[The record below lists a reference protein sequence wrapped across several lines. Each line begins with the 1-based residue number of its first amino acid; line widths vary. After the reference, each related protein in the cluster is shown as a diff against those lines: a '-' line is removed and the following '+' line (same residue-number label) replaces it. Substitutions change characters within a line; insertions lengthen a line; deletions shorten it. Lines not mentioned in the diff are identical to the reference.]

1 MLAVAQQE
9 QTGDVVHHFTTNLE
23 TYEGTK
29 SIFEGMDAFQRR
41 ENHVTM
47 DSVVLDSHYNL
58 YVADCKNSIVYKYT
72 PLGNVIEF
80 GGQWSPCSLVV
91 DSHDNVFVA
100 DKKGVIHKISSAGV
114 ISTFISQ
121 QLLDLSAPHTLAID
135 LSDSLYVME
144 ERTTRIIKIS
154 ATGQVSTFG
163 RLPALT
169 QEQHHAP
176 EIAVDSRGW
185 VFAFRKESGCIF
197 VFNSQGILTEEIKT
211 PEQLVPVKLA
221 MDWDN
226 NLYWTTADGAIV
238 GLDGSDDAHHHA
250 LDHITQRHDL
260 YRSNYSKRVETAQ
273 SAQQE
278 QKEFCIFH
286 AWKGTTRKNRR
297 SH

>member
-1 MLAVAQQE
+1 
-9 QTGDVVHHFTTNLE
+9 
-23 TYEGTK
+23 
-29 SIFEGMDAFQRR
+29 
-41 ENHVTM
+41 
-47 DSVVLDSHYNL
+47 
-58 YVADCKNSIVYKYT
+58 
-72 PLGNVIEF
+72 
-80 GGQWSPCSLVV
+80 
-91 DSHDNVFVA
+91 
-100 DKKGVIHKISSAGV
+100 
-114 ISTFISQ
+114 
-121 QLLDLSAPHTLAID
+121 
-135 LSDSLYVME
+135 ME

-278 QKEFCIFH
+278 QKSSVSSMPGKELPVKEEEVTETGIILEPESEPKPNESATASEIDH
-286 AWKGTTRKNRR
+286 
-297 SH
+297 